1 MLNSYTKNEVVH
13 MLKEDYE
20 NVGINTHVIMIE
32 DSLNHVLSR
41 DVISKV
47 DIPASDIAKIDG
59 YAINHEGLY
68 GVDYYEPIRFD
79 IVNENEI
86 NLTQVKKVSKG
97 DTLPVGADSV
107 MDEKYV
113 KSYGDYITINRPI
126 NKNSGVSVKGSII
139 KRTGVV
145 LQKNTLLNS
154 FHIGLLASLNEF
166 MVEVYKKV
174 KVGIISTGNNLIKVR
189 DKDVNKDIDI
199 CSYILLSELEK
210 KRCVG
215 ISYGIYP
222 DANKEVL
229 DKATKECDIVIIL
242 NYDKNKFFLDSGKCY
257 FEDILMSPAKNTL
270 IYNINSTLVYVF
282 DSMPKDVLIGFRE
295 LVMPLINN
303 MLNIQDKAMESY
315 IDAKSLYNI
324 PARKGMN
331 EYVFVKLLN
340 KKDDMYFEAV
350 DFEASYSEILRDAL
364 GYIEIPKNI
373 DKIEKDELVKV
384 KLL

>member
-13 MLKEDYE
+13 MLKEDFE

-41 DVISKV
+41 DIISKV

-139 KRTGVV
+139 K
-145 LQKNTLLNS
+145 
-154 FHIGLLASLNEF
+154 
-166 MVEVYKKV
+166 
-174 KVGIISTGNNLIKVR
+174 STGSN
-189 DKDVNKDIDI
+189 
-199 CSYILLSELEK
+199 
-210 KRCVG
+210 
-215 ISYGIYP
+215 
-222 DANKEVL
+222 
-229 DKATKECDIVIIL
+229 
-242 NYDKNKFFLDSGKCY
+242 F
-257 FEDILMSPAKNTL
+257 
-270 IYNINSTLVYVF
+270 
-282 DSMPKDVLIGFRE
+282 
-295 LVMPLINN
+295 
-303 MLNIQDKAMESY
+303 
-315 IDAKSLYNI
+315 
-324 PARKGMN
+324 
-331 EYVFVKLLN
+331 
-340 KKDDMYFEAV
+340 
-350 DFEASYSEILRDAL
+350 
-364 GYIEIPKNI
+364 
-373 DKIEKDELVKV
+373 
-384 KLL
+384 